1 MRYLTLLLICLS
13 FTMSVFAGN
22 TTTQQQVYNKARDYY
37 AQGLTKK
44 GNDAIA
50 LFEKAQ
56 EGFKICKNLCEKSLF
71 KQLDKDDLKR
81 WIAKCEDEIRLKR
94 QQEIDEQ
101 EKIKHEAVERAK
113 IAAAE
118 RAAAE
123 RAAAERAAA
132 ERAAAE
138 RAKSAAAERAAAER
152 AAAELEARK
161 QKRIESQLVRVES
174 NAYLFDR
181 EYDLRSSVAGALS
194 DAGFNQ
200 TDNPND
206 SRWSVYVTAVAYEDD
221 IVEKPYLKNNKKYYD
236 NEYWSGVN
244 VRVKIVDDINGNII
258 YENEILDGR
267 GDYAF
272 YNKSFEKAAEDCYE
286 ALKPKLREVIVNNL
300 KQNR

>member
-1 MRYLTLLLICLS
+1 MRQLTLLLICLS
-13 FTMSVFAGN
+13 FTMNVFAGKTI
-22 TTTQQQVYNKARDYY
+22 TTYNIAKDYY
-37 AQGLTKK
+37 AQGLSKK
-44 GNDAIA
+44 GAEAIA
-50 LFEKAQ
+50 LFEKAK
-56 EGFKICKNLCEKSLF
+56 EGFKICQNLCEKSLF
-71 KQLDKDDLKR
+71 NVLDKDDLKR
-81 WIAKCEDEIRLKR
+81 RIAECDDAIRLKR
-94 QQEIDEQ
+94 QQEKDEL
-101 EKIKHEAVERAK
+101 ETAKREAAERARAAAAK
-113 IAAAE
+113 RSAAE

-123 RAAAERAAA
+123 RAAAERAT
-132 ERAAAE
+132 
-138 RAKSAAAERAAAER
+138 
-152 AAAELEARK
+152 AELEARK

-221 IVEKPYLKNNKKYYD
+221 IVEKPYLNNKKYYD

-286 ALKPKLREVIVNNL
+286 ALKPKLGEVIVNNL

>member
-1 MRYLTLLLICLS
+1 MRYLTLLICLS

-56 EGFKICKNLCEKSLF
+56 EGFEICKNLCEKSLF

-113 IAAAE
+113 VAAAE

-123 RAAAERAAA
+123 RAV
-132 ERAAAE
+132 
-138 RAKSAAAERAAAER
+138 AERAAAER

-181 EYDLRSSVAGALS
+181 EYDLRSSAAGALS

-221 IVEKPYLKNNKKYYD
+221 IEKKPYLENNKKYYD

-258 YENEILDGR
+258 YENEILDGG

-286 ALKPKLREVIVNNL
+286 ALKPKLGEVIVNNL

>member
-1 MRYLTLLLICLS
+1 MRYLTLLLIYLS

-22 TTTQQQVYNKARDYY
+22 TTQQQVYNKAKDYY
-37 AQGLTKK
+37 NQGCTKK
-44 GNDAIA
+44 GSDAIA

-56 EGFKICKNLCEKSLF
+56 EGFKICKNLCEKSIF
-71 KQLDKDDLKR
+71 KQLDKDDLKI

-94 QQEIDEQ
+94 QQEKDEQ
-101 EKIKHEAVERAK
+101 EEAKRLAVERERV
-113 IAAAE
+113 AAAKCAAAK

-123 RAAAERAAA
+123 RAAVERL
-132 ERAAAE
+132 E
-138 RAKSAAAERAAAER
+138 
-152 AAAELEARK
+152 AELKEKR
-161 QKRIESQLVRVES
+161 QKRIEGQLVRVES

-181 EYDLRSSVAGALS
+181 EYDLRSSVTGALS

-221 IVEKPYLKNNKKYYD
+221 LVEKPYWKNNKKYYD

-286 ALKPKLREVIVNNL
+286 ALKPKLGEVIVNNL
-300 KQNR
+300 KQDR

>member
-101 EKIKHEAVERAK
+101 EKLKHEAVERAK
-113 IAAAE
+113 VAAAE
-118 RAAAE
+118 RAATA
-123 RAAAERAAA
+123 R
-132 ERAAAE
+132 
-138 RAKSAAAERAAAER
+138 AAAERAAAER

-286 ALKPKLREVIVNNL
+286 ALKPKLGEVIVNNL